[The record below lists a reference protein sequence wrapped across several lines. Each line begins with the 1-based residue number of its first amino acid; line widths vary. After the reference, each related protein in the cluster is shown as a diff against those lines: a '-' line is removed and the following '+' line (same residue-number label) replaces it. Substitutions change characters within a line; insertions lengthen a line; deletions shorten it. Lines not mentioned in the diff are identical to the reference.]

1 MAPRVAARMKT
12 GLTADCTKL
21 DIDEETKLLMMTRPA
36 FGGNI
41 MAEILTPNNRPQM
54 ATVRYKVMETP
65 AYSEDINGE
74 IVNCKTNNIDFES
87 NIKILDVIKK
97 LKRKT

>member
-1 MAPRVAARMKT
+1 
-12 GLTADCTKL
+12 
-21 DIDEETKLLMMTRPA
+21 
-36 FGGNI
+36 

-97 LKRKT
+97 T

>member
-1 MAPRVAARMKT
+1 MKST
-12 GLTADCTKL
+12 TDLVQ
-21 DIDEETKLLMMTRPA
+21 IRPA

-97 LKRKT
+97 PKEENIESADILIVAGRGIKKKKI

>member
-1 MAPRVAARMKT
+1 MKST
-12 GLTADCTKL
+12 TDLVQ
-21 DIDEETKLLMMTRPA
+21 IRPA

-65 AYSEDINGE
+65 AYSEDN
-74 IVNCKTNNIDFES
+74 KW
-87 NIKILDVIKK
+87 
-97 LKRKT
+97 